1 MKLRG
6 CKVIMRYSSAMLHR
20 LKTIP
25 LDFNIQLSNG
35 FRDSLNQGFLEI
47 DGCYL
52 LKTEFDRPDENDDYR
67 QKMLSVLKERI
78 VEEGLMRCEFGYN
91 EPFVTRYTDTH
102 ILENSIIFTDLL
114 LKQWGKEHPDK
125 KLLVGIIITEDD
137 EMGQPLETTLMKIL
151 VERPDC
157 YYFQNLE
164 DRGSDMSELV
174 ANSFDDLDLV
184 DQVKRLQSQF
194 IK

>member
-1 MKLRG
+1 
-6 CKVIMRYSSAMLHR
+6 MRYSSAMLHR

-35 FRDSLNQGFLEI
+35 FKDSLNQGFLEV

-52 LKTEFDRPDENDDYR
+52 LKSEFYRPDESDKDR
-67 QKMLSVLKERI
+67 QEVISFLKKRI
-78 VEEGLMRCEFGYN
+78 VKEGLMQCEYGYN
-91 EPFVTRYTDTH
+91 EPVASMYTDTH

-114 LKQWGKEHPDK
+114 LKQWAKEHPDK
-125 KLLVGIIITEDD
+125 KLLVGIIITEDLETMD
-137 EMGQPLETTLMKIL
+137 PLELALFKLL
-151 VERPDC
+151 VERPGC
-157 YYFQNLE
+157 YFLQNLE
-164 DRGSDMSELV
+164 EVSSVSSVLV

-184 DQVKRLQSQF
+184 DQVKKLQSQF